1 MSKTVQEALNWAVS
15 ELSLVDSAKLDAEV
29 ILAHTL
35 GQNRTWLKTWPDK
48 RLSDDS
54 IEQFQALIK
63 RRGEG
68 EPVAYI
74 TGTQDFWTLSLKVT
88 SDTLIPRPETEHLVE
103 LALSKIPE
111 NDACLVADLGT
122 GTGAIALSIASERPK
137 ATVWAMDISQSA
149 LVVAEHNRR
158 QYALNTVTCHQSS
171 WLTGWSG
178 DSFDVIVS
186 NPPYVEQQDPH
197 LDSLKYEPI
206 TALVAEDKG
215 LSDIK
220 IIARQAVQH
229 LKPSGWLMLEHGFE
243 QGPAVRDIL
252 TEQGFVEVDTQQ
264 DYAGLDR
271 MTFGRKA
278 EL

>member
-15 ELSLVDSAKLDAEV
+15 ELSLVDTAKLDAEV
-29 ILAHTL
+29 ILAHAL

-54 IEQFQALIK
+54 VEQFQALIK

-88 SDTLIPRPETEHLVE
+88 TDTLIPRPETEHLVE
-103 LALSKIPE
+103 FALSKMPE

-137 ATVWAMDISQSA
+137 AKVWAMDISQGA
-149 LVVAEHNRR
+149 LEVAEYNR
-158 QYALNTVTCHQSS
+158 QENGLENVTCRKAS
-171 WLTGWSG
+171 WLSGWDG
-178 DSFDVIVS
+178 ELFDLIVS
-186 NPPYVEQQDPH
+186 NPPYVEPQDPH
-197 LDSLKYEPI
+197 LESLKYEPI
-206 TALVAEDKG
+206 TALVAQDKG
-215 LSDIK
+215 LADIK
-220 IIARQAVQH
+220 LIAIQSAQH
-229 LKPSGWLMLEHGFE
+229 LKPDGWLMLEHGFE
-243 QGPAVRDIL
+243 QGPAVRSIL
-252 TEQGFVEVDTQQ
+252 TEQGFVEVGTEQ

>member
-15 ELSLVDSAKLDAEV
+15 ELSLVDTAKLDAEV
-29 ILAHTL
+29 ILAHAL
-35 GQNRTWLKTWPDK
+35 GQNRTWLKTWPDNT
-48 RLSDDS
+48 LSDDDL
-54 IEQFQALIK
+54 EHYQELVK
-63 RRGEG
+63 RRSDG

-74 TGTQDFWTLSLKVT
+74 TGKQDFWTLSLKVT
-88 SDTLIPRPETEHLVE
+88 TDTLIPRPETEHLVE
-103 LALSKIPE
+103 FALSKIPQ

-137 ATVWAMDISQSA
+137 ATVWAMDISQGA
-149 LVVAEHNRR
+149 LAVAEHNRR
-158 QYALNTVTCHQSS
+158 QYALGNVTCHQSS
-171 WLTGWSG
+171 WLDNWNG

-186 NPPYVEQQDPH
+186 NPPYVEQHDPH

-220 IIARQAVQH
+220 IIARQAAQH
-229 LKPSGWLMLEHGFE
+229 LKPSGWLMFEHGFE
-243 QGPAVRDIL
+243 QGPAVRNIL
-252 TEQGFVEVDTQQ
+252 TEQGFVEVGTEQ